1 VTEGDYIA
9 AGEPIEVTLDERYR
23 RVVRRVAS
31 SD

>member
-9 AGEPIEVTLDERYR
+9 AGESIEVTLDERYR